1 MSIRLRSEP
10 ISRDLPDVMAV
21 NSSDQLLNGVT
32 ISWRK
37 TFLLI
42 RVRFRVAENLRSARS
57 SLSFFSKV
65 LAARKTNLI
74 TCPELAKINALL
86 ACSQRPFITP
96 HTAQSSSSV
105 VGLFLFFSFCRIFTT
120 TWCPLFRVS
129 EDQVCLWFVSIIFL
143 PNSKEKVPFQFI
155 HESHGKQELISWW
168 KWHAKPGARSNSEL
182 RFSENRFLLRKRFEC
197 NSHGSI
203 EA

>member
-21 NSSDQLLNGVT
+21 NSSDQWLNGVSL

-105 VGLFLFFSFCRIFTT
+105 VGFFSLCRIFTT
-120 TWCPLFRVS
+120 TWCPLFWKIRYAF
-129 EDQVCLWFVSIIFL
+129 DL
-143 PNSKEKVPFQFI
+143 FQSYFY
-155 HESHGKQELISWW
+155 LT
-168 KWHAKPGARSNSEL
+168 R
-182 RFSENRFLLRKRFEC
+182 RKRFHS
-197 NSHGSI
+197 NSFMNRMVSRS
-203 EA
+203 